1 LTKHLEDYTMLPR
14 RRFLRL
20 AANIAA
26 VPLVLRISWAEDYP
40 TRPVRIVIGFAPG
53 GGADIAGRLVAQWL
67 SARLG
72 QQFIVENRPGAGANI
87 AMEAVAKAAP
97 DGYTLLLVSPGAAI
111 NATLYDKLTYNFIR
125 DFALVSGF
133 LRVPNLMVV
142 NPSIPAKTVPEF
154 IAYTRAN
161 PGKVNMA
168 SAGSGSSVHV
178 SGELFKIMA
187 GVDMIHVPYRGS
199 GPMLSDLLGGQVQVA
214 FPDIGSSI
222 EHVRSGKLRALA
234 VTTVTRSEALPEIP
248 TVAEFLPAYE
258 ASNWWGVAAP
268 KNTPVEIVN
277 KLNSEINAASADP
290 KMKARLADLS
300 GMSLAGSPADFGKLI
315 AEETDK
321 WGKVIRAAKIKP
333 E

>member
-1 LTKHLEDYTMLPR
+1 
-14 RRFLRL
+14 
-20 AANIAA
+20 
-26 VPLVLRISWAEDYP
+26 
-40 TRPVRIVIGFAPG
+40 
-53 GGADIAGRLVAQWL
+53 
-67 SARLG
+67 
-72 QQFIVENRPGAGANI
+72 
-87 AMEAVAKAAP
+87 
-97 DGYTLLLVSPGAAI
+97 
-111 NATLYDKLTYNFIR
+111 
-125 DFALVSGF
+125 
-133 LRVPNLMVV
+133 MVV
-142 NPSIPAKTVPEF
+142 NPSIPAKTIPEF
-154 IAYTRAN
+154 ITYTKAN

-178 SGELFKIMA
+178 SGELFKMMA
-187 GVDMIHVPYRGS
+187 GIDMTHVPYRGS

-248 TVAEFLPAYE
+248 TVAEFVPGYE
-258 ASNWWGVAAP
+258 ASNWWGVATP

-277 KLNSEINAASADP
+277 KLNSEINAASTDP

-300 GMSLAGSPADFGKLI
+300 GMSLAGSPADFGMLI